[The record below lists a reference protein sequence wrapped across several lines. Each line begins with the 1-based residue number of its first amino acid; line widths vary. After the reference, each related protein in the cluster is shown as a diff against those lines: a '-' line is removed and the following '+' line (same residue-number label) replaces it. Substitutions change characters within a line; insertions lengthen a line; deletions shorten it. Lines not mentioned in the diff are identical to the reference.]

1 MRTDYKILIVL
12 LLLAV
17 LTRFLVPQINAMPVE
32 TPEVET
38 KDTFSTEKSPSVDY
52 GVIFEK
58 ILIWTCETIKQELSQ
73 PAEEPIE
80 EKPATI
86 GQILFEVYRNAKTK

>member
-1 MRTDYKILIVL
+1 MRTDYKIFIVL

-17 LTRFLVPQINAMPVE
+17 LTSFLVPQTNAMPVK

-38 KDTFSTEKSPSVDY
+38 KDTVSTEASPSVDY

-58 ILIWTCETIKQELSQ
+58 ILIWTCEAKKQELSE

-80 EKPATI
+80 EEPATI
-86 GQILFEVYRNAKTK
+86 GQILFEVYRNANPQ

>member
-17 LTRFLVPQINAMPVE
+17 LTSCLAPQINAMPVK

-38 KDTFSTEKSPSVDY
+38 KDTFSTEASPSVDY

-58 ILIWTCETIKQELSQ
+58 ILIWTCEAIKQELSE

-86 GQILFEVYRNAKTK
+86 GQILFEVYRNSKTQ

>member
-17 LTRFLVPQINAMPVE
+17 LTRFLVPQTNAMPVK
-32 TPEVET
+32 TPAVET
-38 KDTFSTEKSPSVDY
+38 KDTFSTEASSFVNY

-58 ILIWTCETIKQELSQ
+58 ILI
-73 PAEEPIE
+73 
-80 EKPATI
+80 
-86 GQILFEVYRNAKTK
+86 

>member
-17 LTRFLVPQINAMPVE
+17 LTSCLVPQTNAMPVE

-38 KDTFSTEKSPSVDY
+38 KDTFSTETSPSVDY

-58 ILIWTCETIKQELSQ
+58 ILIWTCETIKQELSE
-73 PAEEPIE
+73 PAENP
-80 EKPATI
+80 
-86 GQILFEVYRNAKTK
+86 